1 MRPLKL
7 KKKNWFSAEETTSKT
22 SKVLKW
28 LEKSVDLPV
37 YKEVSNITEFMMWA
51 HKLLLLVTSGHSPE
65 LGHFVIQV

>member
-1 MRPLKL
+1 VRPLKL

-37 YKEVSNITEFMMWA
+37 YKEVSNISEFMM
-51 HKLLLLVTSGHSPE
+51 
-65 LGHFVIQV
+65 